1 MPYAYRAFIYMLD
14 SDGRFANLTQTPTLT
29 AYDAAGASIASPTW
43 AYLGVTGMYKASVT
57 HTVATDVLFRVAVH
71 ADDQANF
78 DDVVALHDRM
88 EFVLDDELDL
98 VLEDT
103 GITIPAAIDAVPTA
117 AETWAA
123 TSRTLTMT
131 PAEVASTVTATSITQ
146 VRGNDWSIDITGL
159 TLYST
164 KIQFALKN
172 SYDDTDADAVL
183 FIDTTTGL
191 ITVNGA
197 AGTAAQAS
205 LTYVGTTLT
214 VVVDAAVTALLPAG
228 GYKYGIQ
235 GIGATGL
242 VQESYGG
249 DFIIT
254 SDVVRAV
261 S

>member
-1 MPYAYRAFIYMLD
+1 MQRQLGSTAYHIVFLMVD
-14 SDGRFANLTQTPTLT
+14 SNDHVTAKTGLTPTVTLSKNGT
-29 AYDAAGASIASPTW
+29 DYVAAAGAVSEIANGVYKLAANATDLNT
-43 AYLGVTGMYKASVT
+43 LGVLALHASATGADPVDMLLEVVSHDPFAIPASVW
-57 HTVATDVLFRVAVH
+57 DN
-71 ADDQANF
+71 DD
-78 DDVVALHDRM
+78 
-88 EFVLDDELDL
+88 
-98 VLEDT
+98 
-103 GITIPAAIDAVPTA
+103 
-117 AETWAA
+117 
-123 TSRTLTMT
+123 RTLTMT
-131 PAEVASTVTATSITQ
+131 PAEVASTVTGTAITQ
-146 VRGNDWSIDITGL
+146 TRGNDWNIEITGL

-172 SYDDTDADAVL
+172 SYSDTDADAVL

-197 AGTAAQAS
+197 VGTAENAS

-214 VVVDAAVTALLPAG
+214 VVVDAEVTALLPAG